1 MPRLLS
7 ATLLLA
13 AALMLSVPANT
24 AQAQMA
30 VRGDTVYTMAGDGP
44 IVDGVVLIENGT
56 IEAVGPAS
64 EVSVP
69 DGYATREA
77 TVVTPGLVDPHATVG
92 LSGIYNVDADQDVLD
107 TSAPMQPA
115 LRVIDAY
122 NPREQLVGFV
132 RQLGITTVH
141 TGHAPGATISGQT
154 AVFKTHGT
162 TIEETLVDSMTAMA
176 MTLGPSVS
184 QNFESPG
191 TRAKGMAMLR
201 SKLLA
206 AERYAEKREA
216 DSDTPVDLEM
226 EALAKVIGGEVPA
239 LITAHEA
246 PEIQSAL
253 RLAREFDLDLILD
266 GAVESYLLI
275 DEIQAADVP
284 VILHP
289 TMIRTYGPAQ
299 NAAYTTAARLH
310 DAGIPVAIQ
319 SGYEPYVPKTR
330 IALFEAA
337 IAVANGLP
345 RQAALASITR
355 TPAEII
361 GLGDRVGT
369 LEAGKDADLALFD
382 GDPFEYTTH
391 TCTVIIDGAVASDEC
406 K

>member
-1 MPRLLS
+1 
-7 ATLLLA
+7 
-13 AALMLSVPANT
+13 
-24 AQAQMA
+24 
-30 VRGDTVYTMAGDGP
+30 
-44 IVDGVVLIENGT
+44 
-56 IEAVGPAS
+56 
-64 EVSVP
+64 
-69 DGYATREA
+69 
-77 TVVTPGLVDPHATVG
+77 
-92 LSGIYNVDADQDVLD
+92 
-107 TSAPMQPA
+107 
-115 LRVIDAY
+115 
-122 NPREQLVGFV
+122 
-132 RQLGITTVH
+132 
-141 TGHAPGATISGQT
+141 
-154 AVFKTHGT
+154 
-162 TIEETLVDSMTAMA
+162 
-176 MTLGPSVS
+176 
-184 QNFESPG
+184 
-191 TRAKGMAMLR
+191 
-201 SKLLA
+201 
-206 AERYAEKREA
+206 
-216 DSDTPVDLEM
+216 
-226 EALAKVIGGEVPA
+226 
-239 LITAHEA
+239 
-246 PEIQSAL
+246 
-253 RLAREFDLDLILD
+253 
-266 GAVESYLLI
+266 
-275 DEIQAADVP
+275 

>member
-275 DEIQAADVP
+275 DEIQAAGVP